1 MAVRRIVMTPLVA
14 SLVLA
19 APALA
24 RLPRPKTT
32 LIVPGRSLAGVKLDM
47 TQAQALGQWGA
58 TSCSSGVCRWI
69 GPGNPSQA
77 ERATVSLWRGK
88 VVGIAIT
95 AGWTGAN
102 VKFKPGVLS
111 RWRTAKGI
119 QLGSKK
125 SAVRRAYPSA
135 KANTGEAVQGYD
147 LFAGARPNLSF
158 TRFSAF
164 GHGATPTLIRGIEVN
179 WDVCHFM
186 RDTCG

>member
-1 MAVRRIVMTPLVA
+1 MAVGRVVTGALVA
-14 SLVLA
+14 SVVLA

-58 TSCSSGVCRWI
+58 TSCASGVCQWI
-69 GPGNPSQA
+69 GPGDPGKA

-95 AGWTGAN
+95 AGSRGTN
-102 VKFKPGVLS
+102 LKFKPGVLS
-111 RWRTAKGI
+111 TWRTAKGI

-125 SAVRRAYPSA
+125 SSVRRAYPSA
-135 KANTGEAVQGYD
+135 KPNTGEAVQGFD

-158 TRFSAF
+158 TRLSTF
-164 GHGATPTLIRGIEVN
+164 GHGATPTLIRGIQVN
-179 WDVCHFM
+179 WGVCHYL